1 MAKAG
6 ELDLSD
12 LHKGKV
18 GEPADPLAKG
28 DVRNANKPVKATKEQ
43 LLKEAEF
50 ILRGFLQKGLRQAT
64 DEELF
69 GHLVPSEEQIKK
81 AEHWYENG
89 MNEAFKEMQKPV
101 DNQEQEW
108 GSGKMIDWDSLTEEE
123 KAERNL
129 AGFDF
134 R

>member
-6 ELDLSD
+6 ELDWSD
-12 LHKGKV
+12 LHKGDV
-18 GEPADPLAKG
+18 GKPEHPLAKG
-28 DVRNANKPVKATKEQ
+28 DVKGANKPVKATKEE

-69 GHLVPSEEQIKK
+69 GHLVPSEEQIEK
-81 AEHWYENG
+81 AENWYENG
-89 MNEAFKEMQKPV
+89 MNEAFKEMQKPI
-101 DNQEQEW
+101 DNQTQEW
-108 GSGKMIDWDSLTEEE
+108 GTGKMIDWDSLSEEE
-123 KAERNL
+123 RKERNL